1 MAANVQ
7 GKGRRQR
14 EREDEKRIK
23 REEREKKRTL
33 NEELKMKRMQ
43 ERSDKQKKKDEEKQ
57 HKVQACPKKHKR
69 KSTNATAQFTKR
81 TKERTRRG
89 NWSGTP
95 GKSGLE
101 WSRCH
106 DKVHVSCVGKAYL
119 QYVEGYVDSD
129 DDDFEFLCTRC
140 FRFDD
145 NSSIDTCGSESD
157 YII

>member
-1 MAANVQ
+1 
-7 GKGRRQR
+7 
-14 EREDEKRIK
+14 
-23 REEREKKRTL
+23 
-33 NEELKMKRMQ
+33 MQ

-69 KSTNATAQFTKR
+69 KSTNATAQYTKC
-81 TKERTRRG
+81 TKERKRRG

-106 DKVHVSCVGKAYL
+106 DKIHVSCVGKAYL
-119 QYVEGYVDSD
+119 QYVEGYDDSD

>member
-14 EREDEKRIK
+14 DHEKRIK
-23 REEREKKRTL
+23 REEREKKRKL

-57 HKVQACPKKHKR
+57 QKAQAKIHKCDCTVHETYKR
-69 KSTNATAQFTKR
+69 KKASGAT
-81 TKERTRRG
+81 G
-89 NWSGTP
+89 P

-101 WSRCH
+101 CSRCH

-119 QYVEGYVDSD
+119 QYVEGYDDDD

-145 NSSIDTCGSESD
+145 NSSIDTYASESD
-157 YII
+157 